1 MHEHAFNS
9 LIMRTAVFDK
19 KKIIKKLRLGTD
31 ATKVEGL
38 AKELDLKK
46 AKVLLEK
53 SSLIN

>member
-1 MHEHAFNS
+1 
-9 LIMRTAVFDK
+9 MRTAVFEK
-19 KKIIKKLRLGTD
+19 KKSFVVKWRLGTD